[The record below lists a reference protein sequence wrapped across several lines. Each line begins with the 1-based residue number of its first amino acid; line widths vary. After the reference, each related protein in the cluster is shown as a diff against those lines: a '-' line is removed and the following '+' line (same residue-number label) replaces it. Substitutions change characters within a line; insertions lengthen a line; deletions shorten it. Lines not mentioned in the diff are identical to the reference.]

1 MARIV
6 VTVFIRPDWSYH
18 DDTYGSYLIKPLE
31 RTAPLVGSETLFKIN
46 LLFFFYFIILFYFY
60 IFFCVCFLTYYPI
73 LPSNAGAQVLDA
85 VCIYSGRAAKNPC
98 YFHAR

>member
-6 VTVFIRPDWSYH
+6 VTVFSRPDWSYH
-18 DDTYGSYLIKPLE
+18 DDTYGSHLIKPLE

-46 LLFFFYFIILFYFY
+46 LPLFLFYYFILILY
-60 IFFCVCFLTYYPI
+60 IFCVCFLTYYLI